1 MREASS
7 PIAAVTGS
15 TKPLPE
21 LDNQA
26 PYSIVHRFERQAAQ
40 YPNRIAVGTTRETLC
55 YNDLKKPAN
64 RIARAIIAQRG
75 IDPEPVVI
83 LMEAGAAAIAAIL
96 GVLKSNKFY
105 VLLKPSQPRARN
117 DYILQDLQ
125 AGIIITN
132 HDSLSLARQLP
143 GDDCR
148 LFDIDGLGGG
158 FLPENFFFLFSPD
171 NLAHVVFTPRSSWAP
186 QGGVS

>member
-1 MREASS
+1 GK
-7 PIAAVTGS
+7 AANRAAGS
-15 TKPLPE
+15 G
-21 LDNQA
+21 
-26 PYSIVHRFERQAAQ
+26 
-40 YPNRIAVGTTRETLC
+40 VGTTGKTFSKNAENKT
-55 YNDLKKPAN
+55 AN

-132 HDSLSLARQLP
+132 HYRPSLSRPMAP
-143 GDDCR
+143 YTFP
-148 LFDIDGLGGG
+148 LF
-158 FLPENFFFLFSPD
+158 
-171 NLAHVVFTPRSSWAP
+171 
-186 QGGVS
+186 

>member
-1 MREASS
+1 MRKASR
-7 PIAAVTGS
+7 PIAVVRGS
-15 TKPLPE
+15 TEGLPE
-21 LDNQA
+21 PDNQA

-40 YPNRIAVGTTRETLC
+40 YGDRIVVGTTRETLC
-55 YNDLKKPAN
+55 YNDVNKTAN

-132 HDSLSLARQLP
+132 HYKLSLTRELAR
-143 GDDCR
+143 DDCR
-148 LFDIDGLGGG
+148 LFDIDGPCGG
-158 FLPENFFFLFSPD
+158 FFSRKLFFSVFPD
-171 NLAHVVFTPRSSWAP
+171 QLAYLI
-186 QGGVS
+186 